1 MSERQEPTISPLKSD
16 SGEASR
22 RRQSAQPPQVTARNP
37 SRNPPPAYARPAP
50 AKSSKLA
57 PMALLFAFVAMGLAG
72 FAYWQLMQAQK
83 VIDAAELRILDLES
97 KFTLS
102 DDESSASVT
111 ALQAKLKWADTEI
124 RKLWGVSY
132 DTNRKDIAGNE
143 KNLKSLQKT
152 LKTLETSS
160 KSQVGDIQADIKL
173 VNDLVDAQ
181 QSSLSAIEKQNKS
194 VLAAVEDMKA
204 QNAELKRKIAS
215 SEEAIESIDAFRRTT
230 NQRLIELGGSGQ

>member
-1 MSERQEPTISPLKSD
+1 MSDRQEPTISPLKSD
-16 SGEASR
+16 PEATSR

-37 SRNPPPAYARPAP
+37 SRSPPPAYDRPTP
-50 AKSSKLA
+50 TKPSKLA
-57 PMALLFAFVAMGLAG
+57 PIALLFAFAAIGFAG

-83 VIDAAELRILDLES
+83 VIDAAELRIVDLES

-132 DTNRKDIAGNE
+132 DTNRKDIAGND
-143 KNLKSLQKT
+143 KSLKTLQKT
-152 LKTLETSS
+152 VKTLEASS
-160 KSQVGDIQADIKL
+160 KSKVNDIQADIKL

-181 QSSLSAIEKQNKS
+181 QSSLSNIEKQNKS
-194 VLAAVEDMKA
+194 VLATVAQMKT
-204 QNAELKRKIAS
+204 QNAELKKEVAS
-215 SEEAIESIDAFRRTT
+215 YKDAIDSIDAFRRTT